1 MTNYEIVINN
11 QQIFEFYQKN
21 PNLNIEQVHILCI
34 QLFENILQ
42 DVSINNNK
50 SINNQILH
58 ECLKN
63 NHKLDE
69 INHELSN
76 KIDKLNS
83 DLILKFF
90 DIKKEYIEEVKQI
103 VIIQGNEKAE
113 KIYLQLKEN
122 TLHIKE
128 FIQRDNLMML
138 DKHTIANNSIVQE
151 IENKIKNIN
160 IEALE
165 KINQFIFT
173 NSGNII
179 EKINH
184 FINTTFMQIN
194 PNIQEQI
201 QRITNDF
208 KHTITD
214 EFKKSE
220 TSIDFAKLI
229 QNHDDTFKEF
239 IQNNSSNNI
248 EQFLNTFEIK
258 YNSLLGN
265 ILQCTSKQQNNQDK
279 IFSSLEEFLDRYR
292 NNSSAKGKFA
302 ENHLKLIL
310 EENIENAEIVDKS
323 QTPHSCDLLLQRV
336 GKHNILIENKVYTHK
351 VPTTEID
358 KFKTD
363 CIKEATHGI
372 ILSQLSKITL
382 KYNYQIDFQQD
393 CNGNKIILVYV
404 NDVKDDFYKIQLAI
418 NIIDIL
424 TDYFHIEKYNSDDT
438 SSTSNF
444 QISKETIIEINEEF
458 KKIIIQKEN
467 MITIIKDFQKKITLS
482 IEEFKLPV
490 LEKYLLF
497 MLPNNNTNITI
508 NCHKCKNFN
517 AKTKSALAAHQKSK
531 ACNMIFQQNNKII
544 TETITETITKNN
556 TEV

>member
-21 PNLNIEQVHILCI
+21 PTLNIEQVNILCI

-50 SINNQILH
+50 SINNQILT

-103 VIIQGNEKAE
+103 VHIQGNEKAE
-113 KIYLQLKEN
+113 KIHSQL
-122 TLHIKE
+122 KE

-138 DKHTIANNSIVQE
+138 DKQTIANNSIVQE

-160 IEALE
+160 TEALDKIFSNNNNIID
-165 KINQFIFT
+165 KINQ
-173 NSGNII
+173 
-179 EKINH
+179 

-201 QRITNDF
+201 QKFTNDF

-214 EFKKSE
+214 EFKKCE

-229 QNHDDTFKEF
+229 QNHDDQFKE
-239 IQNNSSNNI
+239 IALLVQNTNI

-265 ILQCTSKQQNNQDK
+265 ILQCTNKQQNNQDK

-424 TDYFHIEKYNSDDT
+424 TDYFNIEKYNSDNT
-438 SSTSNF
+438 ISNF

-467 MITIIKDFQKKITLS
+467 MINIIKDFQKKITLS

-490 LEKYLLF
+490 LEKYLQF
-497 MLPNNNTNITI
+497 MLPSSNCPSTIT
-508 NCHKCKNFN
+508 CYKCKIFT

-531 ACNMIFQQNNKII
+531 ACNAIFQQNNKII
-544 TETITETITKNN
+544 TENITENN

>member
-21 PNLNIEQVHILCI
+21 PTLNIEQVNILCI

-50 SINNQILH
+50 SINNQILT

-103 VIIQGNEKAE
+103 VSIQGTEKAE
-113 KIYLQLKEN
+113 KIHSQL
-122 TLHIKE
+122 KE

-138 DKHTIANNSIVQE
+138 DKQTIANNSIVQE
-151 IENKIKNIN
+151 IEKKIKNIN
-160 IEALE
+160 TDALDKIFSNNNNIID
-165 KINQFIFT
+165 KINQ
-173 NSGNII
+173 
-179 EKINH
+179 

-201 QRITNDF
+201 QKFTNDF

-214 EFKKSE
+214 EFKKCE

-229 QNHDDTFKEF
+229 QNHDDQFKE
-239 IQNNSSNNI
+239 IGKIALLVQNTNI

-424 TDYFHIEKYNSDDT
+424 TDYFNIEKYNSDNT
-438 SSTSNF
+438 STSNF

-467 MITIIKDFQKKITLS
+467 IINIIKDFQKKITLS

-497 MLPNNNTNITI
+497 MLPSSNCPSTIT
-508 NCHKCKNFN
+508 CYKCKIFT

-531 ACNMIFQQNNKII
+531 ACNAIFQQNNTII
-544 TETITETITKNN
+544 TENN
-556 TEV
+556 TEI